1 MNREIKFRAFD
12 SKEKRFIDLFD
23 YDFWIRDDGIVSK
36 ISYDYDGDGRY
47 DSSESP
53 QLHIILTQY
62 TGLKDKNGKD
72 IYEGDVCRYDLIDFG
87 PDLIELTSLEG
98 VVEYKNGCFFLNG
111 LEYKPSINN
120 YCIRY
125 LTVIGNIYENPE
137 LLNQK
142 V

>member
-1 MNREIKFRAFD
+1 MDREIKFRAFD

-62 TGLKDKNGKD
+62 TGLKDKNGKE
-72 IYEGDVCRYDLIDFG
+72 IYEGDICQM
-87 PDLIELTSLEG
+87 
-98 VVEYKNGCFFLNG
+98 EYFEDNG
-111 LEYKPSINN
+111 LGQLNRSTSIGMCVFEKGCYRVDEVPLYLENN
-120 YCIRY
+120 V
-125 LTVIGNIYENPE
+125 LVIGNIYENPE
-137 LLNQK
+137 LIG